1 VTSRILII
9 HTQSQLEEASG
20 LVDLLEAS
28 LSLPEDAIVCSSLPG
43 YATSSRSGVGL
54 GAKEFATLLHE
65 LGAALALVDEPA
77 LNDAQLWFDAAAVW
91 SRGKRLAVLV
101 DSADRTAHLPSQL
114 ASAPVVVRTQ
124 RSAIVGLIEDLA
136 FDLGVSPRLGRD
148 AQRALDQLS
157 TIPPPA
163 TGTAPALRGGG
174 SSSET
179 APALRGGASSSG
191 IAPALRGGA
200 SSTPSERVTFQPHQS
215 TAEAAGAADSYE
227 AIDTVPPPPFVP
239 HDARAAQLEE
249 DFDDDGEEPFELDES
264 DVEPVRSD
272 YTPRHSRVEALL
284 TCSVSLNA
292 GRAIGEC
299 SFHRDG
305 GGDFVAELEGPFGA
319 FVDAA
324 GGNWEELKR
333 LGDVDV
339 WLAATDNLLESLPP
353 ARRDTCQWYEIGF
366 QFSTLRSIAEQGLPD
381 DLEQRASYQEM
392 WSQAMAQ
399 LRTSMASAGVAP
411 REIRRLQALLENL
424 IGPEAKRDY
433 GNIGRALAALGEHAA
448 AADRGELQMAGRA
461 AG

>member
-28 LSLPEDAIVCSSLPG
+28 LSLSEGAIVCSSLPG

-114 ASAPVVVRTQ
+114 ASAPVVVRSQ

-163 TGTAPALRGGG
+163 SDTAA
-174 SSSET
+174 
-179 APALRGGASSSG
+179 ALRGGASSDTAAALRGGASSDT
-191 IAPALRGGA
+191 AAALRGGA
-200 SSTPSERVTFQPHQS
+200 SSTPSEPATFQPHHS
-215 TAEAAGAADSYE
+215 TAEAAGATESYE
-227 AIDTVPPPPFVP
+227 ALDTVPPPPFVP
-239 HDARAAQLEE
+239 DDARAAQVDEE
-249 DFDDDGEEPFELDES
+249 FDDDGEEPFELDES

-272 YTPRHSRVEALL
+272 YTPRHSRIEARL

-299 SFHRDG
+299 SFHRDA
-305 GGDFVAELEGPFGA
+305 GGDFVAELEEPFGV

-392 WSQAMAQ
+392 WSQSMAQ
-399 LRTSMASAGVAP
+399 LRTSLASAGVAP